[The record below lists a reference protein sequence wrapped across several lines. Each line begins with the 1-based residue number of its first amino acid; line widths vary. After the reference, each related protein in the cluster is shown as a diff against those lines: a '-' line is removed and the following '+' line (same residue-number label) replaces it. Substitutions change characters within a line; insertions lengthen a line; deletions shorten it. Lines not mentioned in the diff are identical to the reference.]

1 MSVPSNTLQTYQNI
15 GIREE
20 LSDAIYNISPEDHP
34 YMSNAGRDRV
44 ENTFFE
50 YQQDE
55 LAAVDADNAHLEG
68 DDDTT
73 EASTPPSRVG
83 AHVQIFKKSF
93 RVSGTNEAVR
103 KAGRKSDL
111 AYQKAKKSAELK
123 NDIESALLANVG
135 TSAGA
140 AGSARYLAGLGAWV
154 KTAVDKEGTGTNPV
168 YTSLP
173 SDPRNDGALR
183 SITETMLKNVL
194 HLSWVEGGK
203 TSTLM
208 VGGTVKQAVSAFAG
222 IATKTIQQSKG
233 TAATIIGAADVY
245 VGDFG
250 TLAVVPNRLQRTRDA
265 WLLDFSLIDVVY
277 LRTFKDVELAK
288 TGDSTRRMLIAELG
302 HKVKQEAG
310 LGLIADVQA

>member
-1 MSVPSNTLQTYQNI
+1 MAVPSNTFQTYANV

-20 LSDAIYNISPEDHP
+20 LSDAIYNISPEETP

-44 ENTFFE
+44 ANTFFE

-55 LAAVDADNAHLEG
+55 LAAVDTDNAAVEG

-73 EASTPPSRVG
+73 EASTPPVRVG

-123 NDIESALLANVG
+123 RDIEAALLSNTA
-135 TSAGA
+135 TSAGSA
-140 AGSARYLAGLGAWV
+140 STARYLAGLGAWV
-154 KTAVDKEGTGTNPV
+154 KTCVDKASDGTNPV
-168 YTSLP
+168 YTSQP
-173 SDPRNDGALR
+173 TDPRNDGTLR
-183 SITETMLKNVL
+183 SITEAMLKNVMQ
-194 HLSWVEGGK
+194 LSWQEGGK

-208 VGGTVKQAVSAFAG
+208 VGGTVKQTVSGFAG
-222 IATKTIQQSKG
+222 IATKTIQQ
-233 TAATIIGAADVY
+233 TAAKAAAIIGAADVY

-250 TLAVVPNRLQRTRDA
+250 TLSVVPNRFQRTRDA
-265 WLLDFSLIDVVY
+265 WLLDFELVDVVY
-277 LRTFKDVELAK
+277 LRTFKDEELAK

-310 LGLIADVQA
+310 LGLVADIQA